1 MTWSDLITASLKRI
15 NVVQAGGTPSADDL
29 ADGLIILNL
38 WIDSLAIEG
47 LTIPFLLRSTWTIV
61 STKGTLTNPY
71 TVGAGGDIVVVR
83 PPLPT
88 AIVIKYQD
96 TTVTPTQ
103 EYKLDRY
110 DDQAWQSIPQKTLT
124 AALPSGAYYNPTY
137 ASGLG
142 SLHLWPVPTQASL
155 QGVLYAPSPIAEAAA
170 LTDAIVLP
178 AGYKFFIEENLAVK
192 LAATFRENLP
202 LDPELKENA
211 RTSKASIKRANIR
224 TPVMAGDPMYCGG
237 GGGLYDIYSDTVSG

>member
-1 MTWSDLITASLKRI
+1 MTWTDLITTSLKRI
-15 NVVQAGGTPSADDL
+15 NVVQAGGSPSADDL
-29 ADGLIILNL
+29 ADGLILLNL
-38 WIDSLAIEG
+38 WIDALAIEG

-83 PPLPT
+83 PPLKD

-96 TTVTPTQ
+96 TSLTTTE
-103 EYKLDRY
+103 EYTLDRY

-124 AALPSGAYYNPTY
+124 APLPTVAYYNPTY

-170 LTDAIVLP
+170 LTDVIVLP
-178 AGYKFFIEENLAVK
+178 AGYKYFIEENLAVI
-192 LAATFRENLP
+192 LSATFREGLP
-202 LDPELKENA
+202 VDQELKKNA
-211 RTSKASIKRANIR
+211 ITSKASIKRTNMR
-224 TPVMAGDPMYCGG
+224 TPVMAGDPMYSG
-237 GGGLYDIYSDTVSG
+237 GGGLYDINSDTVVG